1 MSRMSGLY
9 MTDILSTFVL
19 EERHPGGTPYKS
31 EDIENIKQLNIGK

>member
-19 EERHPGGTPYKS
+19 EEPYPGGTPYKS
-31 EDIENIKQLNIGK
+31 EDIENIKQLNTGK